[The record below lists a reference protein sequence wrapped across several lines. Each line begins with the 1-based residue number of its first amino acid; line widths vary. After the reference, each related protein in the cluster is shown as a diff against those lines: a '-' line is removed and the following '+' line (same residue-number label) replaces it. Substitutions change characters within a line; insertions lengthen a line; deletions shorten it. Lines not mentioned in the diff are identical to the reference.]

1 MSCRLGSIHIDKST
15 GENLTKSPLPT
26 ITTPY
31 PETYNILSKD
41 VQTLLR
47 KKKYNFSPDTMI
59 EVNKRIENQENAKKL
74 EETKNVAKKMLEEE
88 STIVPDVSVINVAPG
103 IEDVDGEP
111 KKEDDISLLSLP
123 RSVPTELPAID
134 PSASISTLASASAT
148 ATVTASASA
157 STSIA
162 TVTATTTATA
172 TASVSYDAMTTTT
185 IISPTSGGDTDR
197 VKGTSINDNTVTHT
211 LPPSLPT
218 TSTFIEN
225 NNLSTPLPSRTRRLI
240 DFSNKVYVAPLT
252 TVGNLPFRRIMKRY
266 GADITC
272 GEMATAFNLLEGK
285 AGEWA
290 LLKRHPEEDI
300 FGVQIAAGHGDML
313 TKVAEII
320 ENECKVDFVDLN
332 MGCPIDVICDRGAG
346 AKLMLREKKLKQGLI
361 GMSRVL
367 SCPFTVKMRTGWNES
382 HPFAHK
388 LIPKIQSWGIDGLSA
403 IMVSRSL

>member
-1 MSCRLGSIHIDKST
+1 
-15 GENLTKSPLPT
+15 
-26 ITTPY
+26 
-31 PETYNILSKD
+31 
-41 VQTLLR
+41 
-47 KKKYNFSPDTMI
+47 
-59 EVNKRIENQENAKKL
+59 
-74 EETKNVAKKMLEEE
+74 
-88 STIVPDVSVINVAPG
+88 
-103 IEDVDGEP
+103 
-111 KKEDDISLLSLP
+111 
-123 RSVPTELPAID
+123 
-134 PSASISTLASASAT
+134 
-148 ATVTASASA
+148 
-157 STSIA
+157 
-162 TVTATTTATA
+162 
-172 TASVSYDAMTTTT
+172 
-185 IISPTSGGDTDR
+185 
-197 VKGTSINDNTVTHT
+197 
-211 LPPSLPT
+211 
-218 TSTFIEN
+218 
-225 NNLSTPLPSRTRRLI
+225 
-240 DFSNKVYVAPLT
+240 
-252 TVGNLPFRRIMKRY
+252 MKRY